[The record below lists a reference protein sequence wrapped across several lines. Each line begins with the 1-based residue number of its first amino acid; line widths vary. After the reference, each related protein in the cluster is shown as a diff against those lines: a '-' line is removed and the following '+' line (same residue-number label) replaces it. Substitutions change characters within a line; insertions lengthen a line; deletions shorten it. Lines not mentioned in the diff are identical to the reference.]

1 MLVMYCKCSYITG
14 ASSVIDNYCISYAV
28 TVVDVR
34 SCTRPP
40 RILNQQPISE
50 PPRIFVPTRSP
61 DQTHTSESAHISRQ
75 PASLSMQSSSS
86 TSIGELCYVITKY
99 MNKLY
104 CMYMSIM

>member
-14 ASSVIDNYCISYAV
+14 ASSVIDDYCISYAV

-61 DQTHTSESAHISRQ
+61 DQTHTSECTHISRQ
-75 PASLSMQSSSS
+75 PGSLSMQSSSS
-86 TSIGELCYVITKY
+86 NSIGELCYVITKY

-104 CMYMSIM
+104 RMYMSIM